1 MTLYFQF
8 INLLFL
14 YLSVNSTG
22 LEYTTTE
29 YTTTKYTTTEYTTT
43 EDSTTAFRG
52 ITIEGIDEKEYNAS
66 NSQWPTTTAS
76 WNEQTSDGD
85 TTTQPVLSTTKRLK
99 TTHRSIIYI
108 DGQTDNDYCC
118 TFDINM
124 CGWYQPYD
132 LDWIRKSTSE
142 STTGTWL
149 PHDHA
154 SSPGYYLYIDTSRP
168 RTTADTARMLGPP
181 FISRRFTD
189 YCFSFW
195 YYMNGYAAKQLN
207 VYTKSNLHRYTKIWT
222 KNGIKSKG
230 WERVG
235 ITIPYSGELLQI
247 MIEGV
252 VRTNNG
258 YGVIA
263 IDNTDLKVAVC
274 RGTHIPAGYL
284 GCFQDSYFINPLDYF
299 LYRSDSNSGEKC
311 TLGCR
316 SQGYRYAGTTGSRV
330 CYCGNK
336 IKPYKVP
343 NYECD
348 AVCPGNR
355 DEFCG
360 GIWKLSMYDTAVS
373 DISGPV
379 MSTSGYQSAWQ
390 SYDCTF
396 DDSVCG
402 WQQSVQDDFNWTRKR
417 DGTMSTSTGPRFD
430 HTTMTMYGHYLY
442 IETSSPRIYNDYAE
456 IFGPSFRID
465 KGQTWCFSFWYNMYG
480 RTIGSLTVYIS
491 DGKSKNSIWTINGNQ
506 GTSWLKASVNI
517 TGNGLYKKIVLKG
530 RRGTGYTGDIAIDD
544 TSITRSPCKVT
555 PHVNIDTVTSKTNS
569 GGSLDSG
576 TVVLI
581 VAGILLFLC
590 FVFGIGRAI
599 RRRFMDENIP
609 RDTTHEE
616 NRSRSRPFTITCSMT
631 EIQSRTQT
639 LTVDSQHSTSRETN
653 SDTTNQT
660 ENTWDPP
667 DYETLFTTNG
677 REELESSNGNGIVSS
692 VVRMPGI
699 DERTDDTTAFP
710 SDMTSNNPEEDTPP
724 PLESPPAYWSLSTTY
739 FRPANGQSEPPAYQA
754 D

>member
-1 MTLYFQF
+1 
-8 INLLFL
+8 
-14 YLSVNSTG
+14 
-22 LEYTTTE
+22 
-29 YTTTKYTTTEYTTT
+29 
-43 EDSTTAFRG
+43 
-52 ITIEGIDEKEYNAS
+52 
-66 NSQWPTTTAS
+66 
-76 WNEQTSDGD
+76 
-85 TTTQPVLSTTKRLK
+85 
-99 TTHRSIIYI
+99 
-108 DGQTDNDYCC
+108 
-118 TFDINM
+118 
-124 CGWYQPYD
+124 
-132 LDWIRKSTSE
+132 
-142 STTGTWL
+142 
-149 PHDHA
+149 
-154 SSPGYYLYIDTSRP
+154 
-168 RTTADTARMLGPP
+168 
-181 FISRRFTD
+181 
-189 YCFSFW
+189 
-195 YYMNGYAAKQLN
+195 
-207 VYTKSNLHRYTKIWT
+207 
-222 KNGIKSKG
+222 
-230 WERVG
+230 
-235 ITIPYSGELLQI
+235 

-311 TLGCR
+311 ILGCR

-336 IKPYKVP
+336 IKSYKVP

-379 MSTSGYQSAWQ
+379 MSTSGYLSAWQ

-402 WQQSVQDDFNWTRKR
+402 WQQSDKDDFNWSRKR
-417 DGTMSTSTGPRFD
+417 GGTMSPATGPSYD
-430 HTTMTMYGHYLY
+430 HTTLTMS
-442 IETSSPRIYNDYAE
+442 TANVK
-456 IFGPSFRID
+456 ID
-465 KGQTWCFSFWYNMYG
+465 ASNT
-480 RTIGSLTVYIS
+480 
-491 DGKSKNSIWTINGNQ
+491 DG
-506 GTSWLKASVNI
+506 
-517 TGNGLYKKIVLKG
+517 
-530 RRGTGYTGDIAIDD
+530 
-544 TSITRSPCKVT
+544 
-555 PHVNIDTVTSKTNS
+555 
-569 GGSLDSG
+569 GGSLGSG

-609 RDTTHEE
+609 RDTTHHE
-616 NRSRSRPFTITCSMT
+616 NRSSSRPFTITCSMT
-631 EIQSRTQT
+631 DIQSRTQT

-653 SDTTNQT
+653 SDSTNQT

-699 DERTDDTTAFP
+699 DERADDTTAFP

-739 FRPANGQSEPPAYQA
+739 FRPANDQSEPPAYQA